1 MRMTVKRGMAT
12 EGLGAHLQ
20 RRIRSFG
27 YALEGWWHVLR
38 TQPNAWIHGLITT
51 AVVGLAVWLRPT
63 RMEWAVLVLTI
74 MVVWMAEF
82 FNTALE
88 ALVDLAS
95 PDYHPLAKSAKDIAA
110 AAVLVGALGA
120 VVVGL
125 LILGPPLFEMIF
137 G

>member
-1 MRMTVKRGMAT
+1 M
-12 EGLGAHLQ
+12 LLSQ
-20 RRIRSFG
+20 
-27 YALEGWWHVLR
+27 
-38 TQPNAWIHGLITT
+38 
-51 AVVGLAVWLRPT
+51 LAERP
-63 RMEWAVLVLTI
+63 ELLLVLLGDGDQ
-74 MVVWMAEF
+74 
-82 FNTALE
+82 ALE

-125 LILGPPLFEMIF
+125 LILGPPLFEKIF